1 MMFSKM
7 VAKLAVATSVSI
19 AAFQPVSA
27 DVKDGVEAYARGEF
41 EKAVA
46 EWRGP
51 ALAGDADAQFNL
63 GQAYKLGRE

>member
-1 MMFSKM
+1 MLKANTMITSKAGFKMMFSKM

-27 DVKDGVEAYARGEF
+27 DVKDAVEAYARGEF

-46 EWRGP
+46 EWRS
-51 ALAGDADAQFNL
+51 
-63 GQAYKLGRE
+63 RRH